1 MYDFE
6 WPKGGMFVWM
16 KFSFENHPLWG
27 KEGADPAKLAKAVW
41 VWLTRKPYLVLGA
54 PGTMFSPNQEVRE
67 KEGWKHV
74 RLCFA
79 AIDEVEVNR
88 ASERFAQGVSDFWS
102 LKKVKDLDEI
112 LDETEAKVNALNA
125 SLPEEERPL
134 NLGGVC

>member
-1 MYDFE
+1 
-6 WPKGGMFVWM
+6 
-16 KFSFENHPLWG
+16 
-27 KEGADPAKLAKAVW
+27 
-41 VWLTRKPYLVLGA
+41 
-54 PGTMFSPNQEVRE
+54 MFSPNQEVRE